1 MERDGYPTVQSGLHG
16 AKLANFVPGK
26 QEKISI
32 KNCTGD
38 QEKSY
43 YGAMASTDS
52 SLKTAIALDASL
64 NNLQMLDQMQC
75 LLKMKPGLIPLN

>member
-1 MERDGYPTVQSGLHG
+1 M
-16 AKLANFVPGK
+16 ANFVPGK

-32 KNCTGD
+32 KNCAGD

-43 YGAMASTDS
+43 YGVMVSTDS

-64 NNLQMLDQMQC
+64 NNLQMLDQMLC